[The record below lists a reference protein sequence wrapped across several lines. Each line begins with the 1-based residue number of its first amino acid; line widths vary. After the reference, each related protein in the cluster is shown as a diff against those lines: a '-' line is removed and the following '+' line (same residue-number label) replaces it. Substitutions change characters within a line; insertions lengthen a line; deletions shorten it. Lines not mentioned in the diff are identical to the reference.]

1 MIRNRQS
8 RGYHPRMALRIGEVA
23 RHLGVSVG
31 TVRAIPAERLPV
43 HTTEGG
49 QRRYEA
55 HDVAT
60 YLRSQGRAVPA
71 ELLAE

>member
-1 MIRNRQS
+1 MS
-8 RGYHPRMALRIGEVA
+8 LRIGEVA
-23 RHLGVSVG
+23 KLIGVSVT

-43 HTTEGG
+43 HVTEGG

-55 HDVAT
+55 RDVAA

-71 ELLAE
+71 DLLDD